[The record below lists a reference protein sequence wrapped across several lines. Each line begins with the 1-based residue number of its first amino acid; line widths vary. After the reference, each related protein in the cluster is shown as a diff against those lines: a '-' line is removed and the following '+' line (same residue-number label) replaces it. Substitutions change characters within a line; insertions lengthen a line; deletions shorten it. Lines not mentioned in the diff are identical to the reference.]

1 MNSNSKIQKLIAT
14 SLAGIGLAM
23 GVAVIVLSKL
33 KELDTKTMQDL
44 LGMGVACVSLSVLMK
59 NEK

>member
-1 MNSNSKIQKLIAT
+1 MNNNSKIQKLIAT

-23 GVAVIVLSKL
+23 GVAVVVLSKL
-33 KELDTKTMQDL
+33 KELDTETMQDL